1 METKRLIIAFLWVF
15 LFGCWVFLFAYQL
28 EGGSATVGT
37 QNPVIV
43 RPTTTTPPPAPKVI
57 KPTIPTTPLNR

>member
-1 METKRLIIAFLWVF
+1 METKRLIIAFLWVI
-15 LFGCWVFLFAYQL
+15 LFSCWVFLFAYQQ

-37 QNPVIV
+37 QNPVNV
-43 RPTTTTPPPAPKVI
+43 QPTTTPSAPKVI